1 MFFILLL
8 GFSALLVAGSAAYFS
23 VLGIATLFSGSYYQ
37 VIVMA
42 GALEFGKLVATSY
55 LYRYWSKTVWWL
67 KLYLCIAVLTLM
79 GITSLGIFGYL
90 SAAYQINS
98 SKFTQID
105 SQISLIDTQKLT
117 LDKEIEQNL
126 KRIEMLNGIRADQ
139 EKRVQEAGNYKAP
152 REQAYAAIE
161 KANAEIQTLTERNQS
176 LQTEK
181 FKKDGEVLNLNSQI
195 AQTKDIGTFRFVAQ
209 FINKPLDTVVIAFI
223 CLLICVFDPLAV
235 SLVLAFNVAS
245 TGKITKEEELAQQE
259 TPENLEEDQ
268 PIGDNLTK
276 KPFGVVFK
284 NLSASG
290 SLKSKK

>member
-8 GFSALLVAGSAAYFS
+8 GLSALLVAGSAAYFS
-23 VLGIATLFSGSYYQ
+23 VLGIATLFSGHYYQ
-37 VIVMA
+37 VMIMA

-55 LYRYWSKTVWWL
+55 LYRFWSKTVWWL

-79 GITSLGIFGYL
+79 GITSMGIFGYL
-90 SAAYQINS
+90 SAAYQVNS

-105 SQISLIDTQKLT
+105 SQIALIDTQKLT
-117 LDKEIEQNL
+117 LDKEVEQNL

-139 EKRVQEAGNYKAP
+139 EKRVQEAGNYKTP

-161 KANAEIQTLTERNQS
+161 KANKEIQTLTERNQL

-181 FKKDGEVLNLNSQI
+181 FKKDEEVLTLNSQI

-245 TGKITKEEELAQQE
+245 TGKVTKEEPEL
-259 TPENLEEDQ
+259 LEEEDVLVDE
-268 PIGDNLTK
+268 IEEK
-276 KPFGVVFK
+276 KSSGVVFK
-284 NLSASG
+284 GLSASAT
-290 SLKSKK
+290 LKTKK

>member
-8 GFSALLVAGSAAYFS
+8 GLSALLVAGSAAYFS
-23 VLGIATLFSGSYYQ
+23 VLGIATLFSGHYYQ
-37 VIVMA
+37 VMIMA

-79 GITSLGIFGYL
+79 GITSMGIFGYL
-90 SAAYQINS
+90 SAAYQVNS

-105 SQISLIDTQKLT
+105 SQIALIDTQKLT
-117 LDKEIEQNL
+117 LDKEVEQNL

-139 EKRVQEAGNYKAP
+139 EKRVQEAGNYKTP

-161 KANAEIQTLTERNQS
+161 KANKEIQTLTERNQL

-181 FKKDGEVLNLNSQI
+181 FKKDEEVLTLNSQI

-245 TGKITKEEELAQQE
+245 TGKVTKEEPEL
-259 TPENLEEDQ
+259 LEEEDVLVDE
-268 PIGDNLTK
+268 IEAK
-276 KPFGVVFK
+276 KSSGVVFK
-284 NLSASG
+284 GLSASG
-290 SLKSKK
+290 SIKTKK